1 MTPGDGPQNLQ
12 DLIQRFRRNADEYRS
27 SSYNEAQLRQE
38 FLNPLFRLLGWDMD
52 NAEGASERYKQVIHE
67 DSIKI
72 NGDTKAPDYCFRIG
86 GIRKFFVEAKKP
98 AIRIKDDAAA
108 AYQLRRYAW
117 SSKLPLSILTNFEE
131 FAIYDCRIKPSS
143 SDKASTARIEYF
155 TFTEYPQEWEHL
167 LALFS
172 LSGIVKGSFDR
183 FVESSEGKRG
193 TAQVDDAFLAEIES
207 WRDRLARSIALRNLV
222 LSPEDLNFAVQKII
236 DRIIFLRISEDRG
249 IEPYRQ
255 LSALTN
261 GHNVYS
267 RLSDLFRR
275 ADYKYNSGL
284 FHFEDK
290 KDRHEPPDTFTLDL
304 SIDDKVLIDIL
315 ESLYFPESP
324 YEFSVFPAD
333 ILGHVYEQFL
343 GKVIRLTAGHQAKV
357 EEKPEVKKAGGV
369 YYTPT
374 YVVDYIVRNTIGTLL
389 KGKTP
394 RQASKMKIVDPTC
407 GSGSFLL
414 GAYQYLLDWYRSWY
428 EEHSPTS
435 RKNAVYQGPKGDWRL
450 TVKERKKILLDSI
463 YGVDIDAQAV
473 EVTKLSLLLTVLENE
488 TDESLSSQLML
499 FHKERVLPD
508 LGENIKCGNTLI
520 ASDFYGNVNGAL
532 FEDGP
537 SIQINPFDWN
547 EAFPGVFRSKG
558 FDVVVGNPPWGAF
571 FSETELEYLR
581 HKHKR
586 VVDRMVDSYIYF
598 LDQAARIASPT
609 GYVGFIVPG
618 TLLNQVDARSI
629 RKLLLSRGLQSIVN
643 LGQGV
648 FGPKVLNTSCIVVGR
663 KRHGDEPLAL
673 RDLSSVP
680 LAARKDLLG
689 NEESVDWA
697 YWKRLVEDDPHCTF
711 FVGGLAQS
719 SLLAR
724 LRRKHV
730 ALKDILIGE
739 IQRGVTPDVV
749 EAHVLVRRDAVEKGL
764 EKPMLRPSISGAQI
778 KRYHPWR
785 ADRVLVYTTRDTD
798 LACFPNVRSHLSAYR
813 NEITCPEVRDSKHPW
828 YALHRPRDPEIFRS
842 PKFIGLTT
850 ARTIEVIYDERK
862 SVYVTDAMYLFA
874 VTPEY
879 DPWALMAVLHS
890 KVFLFL
896 YRVANQGEGRV
907 IPQVKASKL
916 QELPVPAPNRMPA
929 EMKQLRQLSQ
939 RLIAL
944 NAAQGKEAA
953 PLVAERLE
961 RQKMSITRRI
971 DDIVYELYGVSKRD
985 VAMIDQAV

>member
-1 MTPGDGPQNLQ
+1 MIGTGPQNLYN
-12 DLIQRFRRNADEYRS
+12 LIERFRRNAGEYRS

-38 FLNPLFRLLGWDMD
+38 FLNPFFKLLGWDMD

-72 NGDTKAPDYCFRIG
+72 NGDTKAPDYCFRVG
-86 GIRKFFVEAKKP
+86 GNRKFFVEAKKP
-98 AIRIKDDAAA
+98 AVRIKDDPVG

-155 TFTEYPQEWEHL
+155 SFTEYPQRWEQL

-172 LSGIVKGSFDR
+172 LNGIVKGSFDR
-183 FVESSEGKRG
+183 FVESTEGKRG
-193 TAQVDDAFLAEIES
+193 TAEVDDAFLAEIES
-207 WRDRLARSIALRNLV
+207 WRERLARIIALRNLG
-222 LSPEDLNFAVQKII
+222 LSSDDLNFAVQKII

-284 FHFEDK
+284 FHFDDQ
-290 KDRHEPPDTFTLDL
+290 KDRQEAPDTFTLEL
-304 SIDDKVLIDIL
+304 LIDDNVLKDIL
-315 ESLYFPESP
+315 GSLYFPNSP
-324 YEFSVFPAD
+324 YEFSVLPAD

-343 GKVIRLTAGHQAKV
+343 GKVIRLTAGHQARV

-374 YVVDYIVRNTIGTLL
+374 YIVEYIVRNTVGKLL
-389 KGKTP
+389 EGKTP
-394 RQASKMKIVDPTC
+394 RQASKLKIVDPTC

-428 EEHSPTS
+428 ESHSPTTHKDTAY
-435 RKNAVYQGPKGDWRL
+435 RGPKGDWRL
-450 TVKERKKILLDSI
+450 TIKERKKILLDNI
-463 YGVDIDAQAV
+463 YGVDVDSQAV

-488 TDESLSSQLML
+488 TDESLSGQLKL

-520 ASDFYGNVNGAL
+520 ASDFYANMNGEL
-532 FEDGP
+532 FEDET
-537 SIQINPFDWN
+537 SAHVMTFDWN
-547 EAFPGVFRSKG
+547 EAFPKVFKSKG
-558 FDVVVGNPPWGAF
+558 FDAVIGNPPWGASL
-571 FSETELEYLR
+571 SEVELEYLR
-581 HKHKR
+581 HRYKR

-598 LDQAARIASPT
+598 LDLATRIASPE

-629 RKLLLSRGLQSIVN
+629 RRLLVSRGLQRVIN
-643 LGQGV
+643 LGQGI
-648 FGPKVLNTSCIVVGR
+648 FGPKVLNTSCIVVAR
-663 KRHGDEPLAL
+663 KRHDDEPLGL
-673 RDLSSVP
+673 QDLSSFP
-680 LAARKDLLG
+680 LAARKDLLDD
-689 NEESVDWA
+689 EKSVSWA
-697 YWKRLVEDDPHCTF
+697 GWRKLVEDDPHCTF
-711 FVGGLAQS
+711 FVGALARS
-719 SLLAR
+719 ALLAR
-724 LRRKHV
+724 LRGKHL
-730 ALKDILIGE
+730 ALKDVLIGE
-739 IQRGVTPDVV
+739 IQRGVTPDVI
-749 EAHVLVRRDAVEKGL
+749 EAHLLARKDAIDKGL
-764 EKPMLRPSISGAQI
+764 EKALLRLSISGEQI
-778 KRYHPWR
+778 KQYCPWR
-785 ADRVLVYTTRDTD
+785 ADRVLVYTTRDSD
-798 LACFPNVRSHLSAYR
+798 ISCFPNVRSHLSAYR
-813 NEITCPEVRDSKHPW
+813 NQITCPEVRDLKHPW
-828 YALHRPRDPEIFRS
+828 YALHRPRDPGIFRS

-850 ARTIEVIYDERK
+850 TKTIEVIYDEEK
-862 SVYVTDAMYLFA
+862 SLYVTDAMYVFA

-879 DPWALMAVLHS
+879 DPWSLMAILHS
-890 KVFLFL
+890 KAFLFL

-916 QELPVPAPNRMPA
+916 QELPVPAPNQMPA
-929 EMKQLRQLSQ
+929 ELKQLRQLCQ
-939 RLIAL
+939 RLIAA
-944 NAAQGKEAA
+944 NATSKKATA
-953 PLVAERLE
+953 VMAERLE
-961 RQKMSITRRI
+961 RQKASITRRI
-971 DDIVYELYGVSKRD
+971 DEIVYELYGLSKRD
-985 VAMIDQAV
+985 IAMIDEAV